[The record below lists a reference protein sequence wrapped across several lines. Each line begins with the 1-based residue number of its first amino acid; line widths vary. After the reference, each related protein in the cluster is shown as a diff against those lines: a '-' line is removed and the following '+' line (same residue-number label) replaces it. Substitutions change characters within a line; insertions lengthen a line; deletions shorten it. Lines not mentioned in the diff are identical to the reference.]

1 MRNHMTR
8 TATVFVAVAAMLAAA
23 ACSAGSSTGG
33 TSKSTGSGDTN
44 QTLAVGLVAEP
55 ASLDFTKTDGAA
67 IPQVLLYN
75 VYEGLVKLN
84 NDGKIIPDLA
94 KAWTVSTDGLTYTF
108 DLVAGAKFS
117 NGQAF
122 SAEDAAFSIDR
133 VKTDWTISL
142 KKSMDVVKDVKAVSP
157 TQLEVTLSHPSNDW
171 LYRMTTRVGAMFSK
185 TGVDKLATDP
195 IGTGPYTLKTW
206 KRGDSISLQRNDSYW
221 GKKPFFQTV
230 DFKYFKDP
238 TALNNALLTGTIN
251 VIGTVQAPESL
262 AQFTSNTKYEVIE
275 GTTNGEVVLSFNN
288 AKAPFTDKRVRQAV
302 RYAIDHKALV
312 DTCWA
317 GRGMLIGSMVPPT
330 DPWYEDLTGLYPH
343 DVAKAKALLTE
354 AGKSGVT
361 LRLRIPNLPYAVSC
375 GQVVKSQLEQ
385 AGFKVT
391 LDQLEFPAAWLTTV
405 FTNADYNMSIIA
417 HVEPRDMGAVF
428 GNPDYYTRYNNPAFQ
443 QALKAADEGTPA
455 QQVVEMKKAAR
466 LLSEDAAADWLFLL
480 PNLMVADK
488 GITGLPKNAIAE
500 SFDLSPL
507 ARI

>member
-1 MRNHMTR
+1 MRNYMTR
-8 TATVFVAVAAMLAAA
+8 TATVFVAVAATLAAS
-23 ACSAGSSTGG
+23 ACSAGSSAGG

-142 KKSMDVVKDVKAVSP
+142 KKSMDVVKDVKARLADSARGDAEP
-157 TQLEVTLSHPSNDW
+157 SQQRLALSDDHPRRRDCSAGPASTSW
-171 LYRMTTRVGAMFSK
+171 PRTRSAR
-185 TGVDKLATDP
+185 DHD
-195 IGTGPYTLKTW
+195 TLKTW

-251 VIGTVQAPESL
+251 VIGTVQAPRIAGSVHQQHQVRSHRGHHQRRGC
-262 AQFTSNTKYEVIE
+262 AVVQRRQ
-275 GTTNGEVVLSFNN
+275 GTFH
-288 AKAPFTDKRVRQAV
+288 RQAGPPGC
-302 RYAIDHKALV
+302 ALCHRPQSV
-312 DTCWA
+312 
-317 GRGMLIGSMVPPT
+317 G
-330 DPWYEDLTGLYPH
+330 
-343 DVAKAKALLTE
+343 
-354 AGKSGVT
+354 
-361 LRLRIPNLPYAVSC
+361 
-375 GQVVKSQLEQ
+375 
-385 AGFKVT
+385 
-391 LDQLEFPAAWLTTV
+391 
-405 FTNADYNMSIIA
+405 
-417 HVEPRDMGAVF
+417 
-428 GNPDYYTRYNNPAFQ
+428 
-443 QALKAADEGTPA
+443 
-455 QQVVEMKKAAR
+455 
-466 LLSEDAAADWLFLL
+466 
-480 PNLMVADK
+480 
-488 GITGLPKNAIAE
+488 
-500 SFDLSPL
+500 
-507 ARI
+507 

>member
-8 TATVFVAVAAMLAAA
+8 TATVLVAVAATLATA

-84 NDGKIIPDLA
+84 NNGKIIPDLA

-157 TQLEVTLSHPSNDW
+157 AQLEVTLNHPSNDW

-262 AQFTSNTKYEVIE
+262 VQFTSNTKYEVIE

-288 AKAPFTDKRVRQAV
+288 GKAPFTDKRVRQAV

-330 DPWYEDLTGLYPH
+330 DPWYEDLAGLYPH

-405 FTNADYNMSIIA
+405 FTNADYDMSIIA

-428 GNPDYYTRYNNPAFQ
+428 GNPDYYTRYNNPAFR
-443 QALKAADEGTPA
+443 QALKAADEGTQA